1 MSTTTINAGQNP
13 ALANKIAETLS
24 EIVVEEAAGSVPT
37 ITIPSLPDTN
47 IELPAGFYDPM
58 EDALVTTAEVRE
70 LTGADE
76 EAIVRISEPGKALM
90 TILEK
95 ATVSIGGKPADKETL
110 NMLLAGDRETLL
122 LAIRRVTFGNE
133 IELDAVCGNC
143 DAPALQHFVIDLTKD
158 VTIKTLDDR
167 ITDRRFTLDLKVGKV
182 KVALPTGD
190 VQNKLVNAPNKNSA
204 ELDTLLLSS
213 CVLEINDVP
222 VLGQAQIRNLGIKD
236 RRTILEEI
244 ANRNPGPLLS
254 EVKKACGTC
263 GQEVE
268 LPLTLADLFRS

>member
-1 MSTTTINAGQNP
+1 MTTQTLNAAENP
-13 ALANKIAETLS
+13 ALANKIAQ
-24 EIVVEEAAGSVPT
+24 EITKVQVEETVGSVPT

-47 IELPAGFYDPM
+47 IELPGGFYDPL
-58 EDALVTTAEVRE
+58 DDQLVTTAEVRE
-70 LTGADE
+70 LTGGDE
-76 EAIVRISEPGKALM
+76 EAIVKISEPGKALM

-95 ATVSIGGKPADKETL
+95 ATVSLGGKPADKETL
-110 NMLLAGDRETLL
+110 SMLLAGDREALL

-133 IELDAVCGNC
+133 IELEAVCSRC
-143 DAPALQHFVIDLTKD
+143 PELQTFVVDLEKD
-158 VTIKTLDDR
+158 VEVKSLDDR
-167 ITDRRFTLDLKVGKV
+167 INDRRFTLDLKVGKV
-182 KVALPTGD
+182 KVSLPTGD
-190 VQNKLVNAPNKNSA
+190 TQNKLVNASNKNTA
-204 ELDTLLLSS
+204 ELDTLLLSN

-244 ANRNPGPLLS
+244 AKRNPGPLLS
-254 EVKKACGTC
+254 EVKKACKTC

>member
-1 MSTTTINAGQNP
+1 MSTSTINAAENP
-13 ALANKIAETLS
+13 ALANKIAQSLS
-24 EIVVEEAAGSVPT
+24 AVVVEEAVGSTPV

-47 IELPAGFYDPM
+47 IELPGGFYDPM
-58 EDALVTTAEVRE
+58 DDQLVTTAEVRE

-76 EAIVRISEPGKALM
+76 EAIVKLSEPGKALM
-90 TILEK
+90 LILER
-95 ATVSIGGKPADKETL
+95 ATVSIGGKPAGKETL
-110 NMLLAGDRETLL
+110 GMLLAGDREALL
-122 LAIRRVTFGNE
+122 LGIRCVTFGSE
-133 IELDAVCGNC
+133 IELDTVCSRCPEVQN
-143 DAPALQHFVIDLTKD
+143 FKIDLKKD
-158 VTIKTLDDR
+158 VKVKTLSDR
-167 ITDRRFTLDLKVGKV
+167 VNDRRFTLDLKVGRV

-190 VQNKLVNAPNKNSA
+190 TQNKLINASNKNVA

-244 ANRNPGPLLS
+244 ADRNPGPLLN

-263 GQEVE
+263 GQEVD

>member
-1 MSTTTINAGQNP
+1 MTTQTLNAAENP
-13 ALANKIAETLS
+13 ALANKIAQ
-24 EIVVEEAAGSVPT
+24 EITKVPT

-47 IELPAGFYDPM
+47 IELPGGFYDPL
-58 EDALVTTAEVRE
+58 DDQLVTTAEVRE
-70 LTGADE
+70 LTGGDE
-76 EAIVRISEPGKALM
+76 EAIVKISEPGKALM

-95 ATVSIGGKPADKETL
+95 ATVSLGGKPADKETL
-110 NMLLAGDRETLL
+110 SMLLAGDREALL

-133 IELDAVCGNC
+133 VELEAVCSRC
-143 DAPALQHFVIDLTKD
+143 PELQTFVVDLEKD
-158 VTIKTLDDR
+158 VEVKSLDDR
-167 ITDRRFTLDLKVGKV
+167 INDRRFTLDLKVGKV

-190 VQNKLVNAPNKNSA
+190 TQNKLVNASNKNTA
-204 ELDTLLLSS
+204 ELDTLLLSN

-244 ANRNPGPLLS
+244 AKRNPGPLLS
-254 EVKKACGTC
+254 EVKKACKTC

>member
-1 MSTTTINAGQNP
+1 MTTNTLNAAENP
-13 ALANKIAETLS
+13 ALANKIAQAATE
-24 EIVVEEAAGSVPT
+24 VQVEEAMGSVPT

-47 IELPAGFYDPM
+47 IDLPGGFYDPM
-58 EDALVTTAEVRE
+58 EDQMVTTAEVRE

-76 EAIVRISEPGKALM
+76 EAIVKITEPGKALM

-110 NMLLAGDRETLL
+110 NMLLAGDREALL
-122 LAIRRVTFGNE
+122 LGIRRVTFGNE
-133 IELDAVCGNC
+133 IELEAVCDRC
-143 DAPALQHFVIDLTKD
+143 PELQTFKIDLTKD
-158 VTIKTLDDR
+158 VKVKALDDR
-167 ITDRRFTLDLKVGKV
+167 VADRRFVLDLKVGKV

-190 VQNKLVNAPNKNSA
+190 TQLKLINASNKNTA
-204 ELDTLLLSS
+204 ELDTLLLSD
-213 CVLEINDVP
+213 CVQEINDVP

-236 RRTILEEI
+236 RRTLLEEI

>member
-1 MSTTTINAGQNP
+1 MTTQTLNAAENP
-13 ALANKIAETLS
+13 ALANKIAQ
-24 EIVVEEAAGSVPT
+24 EITKVQVEETVGSVPT

-47 IELPAGFYDPM
+47 IELPGGFYDPL
-58 EDALVTTAEVRE
+58 DDQLVTTAEVRE
-70 LTGADE
+70 LTGGDE
-76 EAIVRISEPGKALM
+76 EAIVKISEPGKALM

-95 ATVSIGGKPADKETL
+95 ATVSLGGKPADKETL
-110 NMLLAGDRETLL
+110 SMLLAGDREALL

-133 IELDAVCGNC
+133 VELEAVCSRC
-143 DAPALQHFVIDLTKD
+143 PELQTFVVDLEKD
-158 VTIKTLDDR
+158 VEVKSLDDR
-167 ITDRRFTLDLKVGKV
+167 INDRRFTLDLKVGKV

-190 VQNKLVNAPNKNSA
+190 TQNKLVNASNKNTA
-204 ELDTLLLSS
+204 ELDTLLLSN

-244 ANRNPGPLLS
+244 AKRNPGPLLS
-254 EVKKACGTC
+254 EVKKACKTC

-268 LPLTLADLFRS
+268 LPLTLADLFRP